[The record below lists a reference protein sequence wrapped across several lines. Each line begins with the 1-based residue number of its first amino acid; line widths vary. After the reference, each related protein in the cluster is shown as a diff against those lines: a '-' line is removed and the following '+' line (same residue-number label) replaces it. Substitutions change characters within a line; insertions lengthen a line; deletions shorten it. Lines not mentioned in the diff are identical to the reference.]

1 MRSYRVSKSAS
12 TVTATTAS
20 VSVSGGSQPE
30 LAIEQ
35 HQLGSFIGIPTT
47 AHAPESTYIPAAE
60 RYAGLRLLAEVSTSH
75 IDPFAALATHQTVTF
90 DDEDQ
95 QQSASSLSL
104 SNEPSQATDDANPIM
119 VVTKSHET
127 GVSEDPKRSSGQNVA
142 DLNADSTEK
151 RVIFSEDEIRTFKC
165 SYEGCGKAYMTKQN
179 LRRHFVRHTG
189 DSRFRCY
196 SGDCAGVIRYRDSQ
210 TLARHIHITHIAER
224 PFECNI
230 CSKRFARSDS
240 LFRHRRNVHSVKDEQ
255 NQPQNPDSTDKWIIY
270 SGDKTRPFQC
280 GYEGCGK
287 TYKTKQGLQRHFVS
301 HIGGSQFRCYTGD
314 CTGAIRFCDSQAL
327 ARHIYKKHTMERPF
341 KCNICNKRLVSL
353 HNLTK
358 HRENVHSVKDKQ
370 NQT

>member
-1 MRSYRVSKSAS
+1 MRSYRVSKSTS

-30 LAIEQ
+30 LAIEE

-47 AHAPESTYIPAAE
+47 AHAPESTYILAAE
-60 RYAGLRLLAEVSTSH
+60 RYVGLRLLAEVSTSH
-75 IDPFAALATHQTVTF
+75 IDSFAALATHQTVTF
-90 DDEDQ
+90 YDEDQ
-95 QQSASSLSL
+95 EQSASFLSL
-104 SNEPSQATDDANPIM
+104 SNEPSQATD
-119 VVTKSHET
+119 ET
-127 GVSEDPKRSSGQNVA
+127 GISEDPKRPSGQNLA
-142 DLNADSTEK
+142 DPNADSTEK
-151 RVIFSEDEIRTFKC
+151 RVMFSDDEIRPFKC
-165 SYEGCGKAYMTKQN
+165 TYEGCGKAYMTKQSM
-179 LRRHFVRHTG
+179 RRHFVRHTG

-196 SGDCAGVIRYRDSQ
+196 SEDCAGIIRYRDSQ
-210 TLARHIHITHIAER
+210 TLARHIHITHMAER

-240 LFRHRRNVHSVKDEQ
+240 LFRHRRNVHSVKDDQ
-255 NQPQNPDSTDKWIIY
+255 NQPQSSDSTDKWIMC
-270 SGDKTRPFQC
+270 SGDETRPFQC

-287 TYKTKQGLQRHFVS
+287 IYKTKQGLQRHFVS

-314 CTGAIRFCDSQAL
+314 CTGRVRFCDSQAL

-341 KCNICNKRLVSL
+341 ECNICNKRLVSL

-358 HRENVHSVKDKQ
+358 HREKVHSVKDEQ